1 MKKEFLNQFINFVWT
16 VVCFAPVLAYWIN
29 VNRSPLFYFFLI
41 VSMISG
47 FLPAGF
53 FQSIQLSQSSG
64 FYEKA
69 GVRWVRK
76 FVQNGDFVKRIT
88 RKEEEKEQRVI
99 KDRKAIEKYLKTIAM
114 YERYHFVCLVFFL
127 LTTSHSAFHKAF
139 IYSAVIF
146 ACNLFYNILPI
157 LLQQYNR
164 IRILKMRR

>member
-1 MKKEFLNQFINFVWT
+1 MNRNPLLYLFVA
-16 VVCFAPVLAYWIN
+16 V
-29 VNRSPLFYFFLI
+29 SLI
-41 VSMISG
+41 FG

-53 FQSIQLSQSSG
+53 FQSMQLSQSSG

-76 FVQNGDFVKRIT
+76 FVQNGDVVKRIT
-88 RKEEEKEQRVI
+88 RKDEKEQRVI

-127 LTTSHSAFHKAF
+127 LTTFHAAFYKAF
-139 IYSAVIF
+139 VYSAIIF
-146 ACNLFYNILPI
+146 AGNVFYNILPI

-164 IRILKMRR
+164 VRILKLLR

>member
-1 MKKEFLNQFINFVWT
+1 LKKEFLNQFINFVWT
-16 VVCFAPVLAYWIN
+16 ALCFAPVLCYWIE
-29 VNRSPLFYFFLI
+29 VYSGQLPYFFVA
-41 VSMISG
+41 VSVIFG

-88 RKEEEKEQRVI
+88 RKEEKEQRVI
-99 KDRKAIEKYLKTIAM
+99 KDRKAIEKYLRTIAM

-127 LTTSHSAFHKAF
+127 LTTSHSAFHNAF

-164 IRILKMRR
+164 VRILKMRR